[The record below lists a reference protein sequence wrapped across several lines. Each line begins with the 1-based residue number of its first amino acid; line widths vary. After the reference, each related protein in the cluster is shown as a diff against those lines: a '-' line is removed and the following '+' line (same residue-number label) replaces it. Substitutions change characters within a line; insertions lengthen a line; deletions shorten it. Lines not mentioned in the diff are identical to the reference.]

1 MQLTKTGAAVIN
13 LVVKDDQYA
22 NTIVIQEVAS

>member
-1 MQLTKTGAAVIN
+1 MELTNAGATPIN
-13 LVVKDDQYA
+13 LVVNDDQYA

>member
-1 MQLTKTGAAVIN
+1 MELTKAGAPTTN
-13 LVVKDDQYA
+13 LVVHDDQYA